1 MYKKNRNVDV
11 VFCIDETIEG
21 LSNKEINNLIQPFV
35 KKLKEE
41 ILFKGDEI
49 EQLRVKIITFSDYLT
64 ANKDNLAIKESIFF
78 EIPMD
83 TYNYK
88 DYLDEIK
95 LNKQPSDKTNG
106 LEALYLAMQSDFV
119 ATKRCDRQIIVLIT
133 GKDALPFQERANCP
147 GYPTDM
153 PKDIEELSAWWM
165 YDQRKSFGLGQKQK
179 RLVIFAPKG
188 TIYDSYVSNHFDQ
201 AVFLEFNCDNGWE
214 ESRLDNI
221 MRLLF

>member
-88 DYLDEIK
+88 EYLDEIK

-119 ATKRCDRQIIVLIT
+119 ATKRYDRQIIVLIT
-133 GKDALPFQERANCP
+133 GKDALPLQERANCP

-153 PKDIEELSAWWM
+153 PKDIEELSDCWM
-165 YDQRKSFGLGQKQK
+165 DNQRKPFGLGQKQK

-188 TIYDSYVSNHFDQ
+188 TVYDSYISNYFDQ
-201 AVFLEFNCDNGWE
+201 TMFQSDCSIEQFLYRVLV
-214 ESRLDNI
+214 S
-221 MRLLF
+221 